1 MGKLLTEEVMYSAV
15 GHIGVWVR
23 ASEQSDDK
31 GEVGHLMI
39 SIISICII
47 MIIIMIICM
56 MMMIII
62 IIVSS

>member
-31 GEVGHLMI
+31 GEVGHLVI
-39 SIISICII
+39 SII
-47 MIIIMIICM
+47 IICM

-62 IIVSS
+62 IIGTFCLK